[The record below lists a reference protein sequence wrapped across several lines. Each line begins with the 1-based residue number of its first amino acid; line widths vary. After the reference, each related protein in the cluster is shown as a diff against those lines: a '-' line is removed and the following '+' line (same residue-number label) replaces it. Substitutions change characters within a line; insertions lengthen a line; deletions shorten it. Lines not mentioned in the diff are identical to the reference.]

1 MTGVPCLL
9 YPRCGWSVHEVEWA
23 PMKKLRTGQGA
34 GTMQERR
41 MWQRNQSKI
50 VAIAATVFAAGAA
63 VGVARR
69 VLQARLLRQAS
80 AKASQ
85 LQTSELSP
93 KAKPDELSIEQPGAS
108 SRAVDNT
115 GAPVE
120 SCVAQAVEAVVKD
133 AAQAPELPALA
144 GAARQAINSCK
155 EVLSEMTGAPAP
167 PASSPLAQSGNPAPA
182 ATTSAFSTAPETIQ
196 PAEEEPSPARPSI
209 VAVDPEGVQEGRLP
223 SLSPADRAASEALPV
238 VLPTKSLPAPLAPSA
253 PPPCLV
259 PPTPPARSTSLLSAH
274 SDGSEQQQEQE
285 PEQPEQPGQQEPEQP
300 EQQEQAPEQTEQ
312 QQELA
317 ELPEQQQEQEPGLA
331 QEQVQAE
338 PAPELGSEGGALL
351 REMARD
357 SPTLPESQPP
367 ATMTRSSSRP
377 LPSSSAAT
385 SLGSRTE
392 SRPLIKSMMRSVQ
405 QAASQAVGQ
414 AASQAAHQAGK
425 AERAFKSV
433 AVKASGSKAGAK
445 AAMGGKGGGG
455 GGGELAAEPAGPAVE
470 AQAA

>member
-1 MTGVPCLL
+1 
-9 YPRCGWSVHEVEWA
+9 
-23 PMKKLRTGQGA
+23 
-34 GTMQERR
+34 

-85 LQTSELSP
+85 LQPSELSP

-133 AAQAPELPALA
+133 AAQAPKLPAIA

-167 PASSPLAQSGNPAPA
+167 APPASSPLAQSGNSAPA

-196 PAEEEPSPARPSI
+196 SAEEEPAPARPSI

-223 SLSPADRAASEALPV
+223 SLSPANRAASEALPV
-238 VLPTKSLPAPLAPSA
+238 VLPTKSLPAPVAPSG

-285 PEQPEQPGQQEPEQP
+285 PEQPEQPGQQEQV
-300 EQQEQAPEQTEQ
+300 PEQTEQ

-317 ELPEQQQEQEPGLA
+317 ELPEQQPEQEPGLA

-338 PAPELGSEGGALL
+338 PAAPELGSEGGALL

-357 SPTLPESQPP
+357 SPTLTESQPP
-367 ATMTRSSSRP
+367 ATISRSSSRP

>member
-1 MTGVPCLL
+1 
-9 YPRCGWSVHEVEWA
+9 
-23 PMKKLRTGQGA
+23 
-34 GTMQERR
+34 

-69 VLQARLLRQAS
+69 VLQARLLRQ
-80 AKASQ
+80 ASQ

-167 PASSPLAQSGNPAPA
+167 APPASSPLAQSGNPAPA

-196 PAEEEPSPARPSI
+196 SAEEEPAPARPSI
-209 VAVDPEGVQEGRLP
+209 LAVDPEGVQEGRLP

-238 VLPTKSLPAPLAPSA
+238 VLPTKSLPAPVAPSA

-259 PPTPPARSTSLLSAH
+259 LPTPPARVTSLLSAH
-274 SDGSEQQQEQE
+274 SEGSEQQQQQQQE
-285 PEQPEQPGQQEPEQP
+285 QQEPEQP
-300 EQQEQAPEQTEQ
+300 EQQQAPEQPEQEQQQ
-312 QQELA
+312 QQELT
-317 ELPEQQQEQEPGLA
+317 ELPEQQQEQEQEPGLV

-338 PAPELGSEGGALL
+338 PAAPELGSEGGALL

-367 ATMTRSSSRP
+367 ATMSRSSSRP

-445 AAMGGKGGGG
+445 AGP
-455 GGGELAAEPAGPAVE
+455 ENQLLTSSPAH
-470 AQAA
+470 